1 MKVLLVLNDA
11 PYGSERSYNG
21 LRLALSLLKQEGVEV
36 RVFLMSDGVLCAL
49 RGQVTPNGYYNV
61 ERMVGAIARGAG
73 EVGCCGT
80 CSDARG
86 LTDETRAAGAR
97 PSSLEELTRWTLWSD
112 KVLVF

>member
-97 PSSLEELTRWTLWSD
+97 PSSLEELTRWTLWAD
-112 KVLVF
+112 KLLVF